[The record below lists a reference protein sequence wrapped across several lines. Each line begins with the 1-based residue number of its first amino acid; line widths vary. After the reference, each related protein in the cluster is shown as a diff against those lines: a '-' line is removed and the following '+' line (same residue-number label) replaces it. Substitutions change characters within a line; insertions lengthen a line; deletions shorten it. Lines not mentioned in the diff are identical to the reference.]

1 MIFRS
6 CRHRAPTTLSA
17 KCPAGT
23 APFLSFV
30 YALCAD
36 TLHSE
41 RGKFE
46 INTKVP
52 GNPIIQDVK
61 NGKLRCVY
69 SPLFYTMLKPDACLP
84 E

>member
-1 MIFRS
+1 M
-6 CRHRAPTTLSA
+6 
-17 KCPAGT
+17 
-23 APFLSFV
+23 
-30 YALCAD
+30 
-36 TLHSE
+36 HSE